1 MNFIIFGFIFFS
13 IYSVIAD
20 NLGLQQQ
27 LVNIA
32 SKEAEIANIGANKV
46 MMLYGISNP
55 IPIINNWNSIEHK
68 APLTNFQ
75 INQINVLELE
85 KQKMLKQVMQ

>member
-1 MNFIIFGFIFFS
+1 MKFIIFGFIFFS

-85 KQKMLKQVMQ
+85 KQKILKQVMQ